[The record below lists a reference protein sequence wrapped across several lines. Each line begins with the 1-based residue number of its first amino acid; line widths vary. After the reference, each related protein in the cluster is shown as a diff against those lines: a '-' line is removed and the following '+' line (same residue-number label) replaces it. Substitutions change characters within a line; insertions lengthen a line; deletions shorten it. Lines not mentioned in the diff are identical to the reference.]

1 MIGSGANILKRSNEG
16 ETSEGDVD
24 VDNCETESAYNNK
37 RGSLSR
43 RSANGK
49 SADVQSITNILG
61 ANLSANDRLYK
72 EYEYE
77 RRLKKRKARLI
88 TTTEEAFNSIR
99 RVAIEMLETSENSAN
114 SPPTTGM
121 DPFEA
126 AQALFA
132 AIARD
137 LRRYLRFTR
146 QQPYFTRDQ
155 IISHLA
161 NCIAYDMSPKSFLQ
175 KFIGNYLKRHIYKK
189 GLPIKKILK
198 ILNRRRNITLQR

>member
-1 MIGSGANILKRSNEG
+1 MISKRGGDEGSDAEAA
-16 ETSEGDVD
+16 VD
-24 VDNCETESAYNNK
+24 TCETESVYNK
-37 RGSLSR
+37 RTGSLSR
-43 RSANGK
+43 RSGNNK
-49 SADVQSITNILG
+49 PADVQSITNIMG

-88 TTTEEAFNSIR
+88 TTTEEAFNNIR
-99 RVAIEMLETSENSAN
+99 RVHTELLDSSNNNADHSSTTASTAN
-114 SPPTTGM
+114 QMPPTPTGM
-121 DPFEA
+121 DPYEA

-137 LRRYLRFTR
+137 LRRYLRLTR

-161 NCIAYDMSPKSFLQ
+161 NCIAYGMSPKSFLQ
-175 KFIGNYLKRHIYKK
+175 KFTGNNYYYKYYS
-189 GLPIKKILK
+189 IF
-198 ILNRRRNITLQR
+198 